1 MHDNTVVPGLNEHPG
16 KALTNAAS
24 NTMTDWYPK
33 KHFGDLPRDMAR
45 RFPNR
50 EALVF
55 RDERYTFAELKH
67 EIDRAAKALM
77 ALGVERGDHVS
88 LWLNNRSEWVF
99 LMFALATVG
108 AVQVPVNT
116 RFRTNDLDYVLRQSD
131 SVMLIT
137 HDTSGPIDY
146 LAMVRRVVDLP
157 GEGDAVADASF
168 PELDRVVIVGDGE
181 HTGTASWSAALVAAE
196 TVSDVDLAARA
207 DAVDPDDPVLMMYTS
222 GTTGFPKGVLH
233 DHRLIRNVEERA
245 FRMAVTENDTIMSYL
260 PLFHAF
266 GYSEAAMMS
275 MATGAR
281 QILTETF
288 DANEVLDLIERER
301 ATIAHGFDAH
311 LQMLCDAQ
319 EANPRDLSSLR
330 TGIFA
335 AGMHSTTPVARRGE
349 RVMAPLKTL
358 SAYGMTETWAGA
370 CLSALDDDPPH
381 RLETSGYPAPG
392 YQFKVVDPD
401 TGEQLPDGV
410 PGELRVK
417 SYALMKG
424 YYKKPKET
432 AESYDADGWFC
443 TGDMAERHA
452 DGYIRFLGRFKDML
466 KVGGENVDPME
477 VEGLLLEHPAVQQ
490 VAVVGLPDRRLS
502 EVPVAFVERKP
513 NAVIET
519 DDVLAYCRGK
529 VASFKIPRHAIFLDE
544 FPMTASGKIRK
555 VDLREKAKQLL
566 R

>member
-1 MHDNTVVPGLNEHPG
+1 
-16 KALTNAAS
+16 
-24 NTMTDWYPK
+24 MTDWYPK
-33 KHFGDLPRDMAR
+33 KRFGDLPRDMVR

-55 RDERYTFAELKH
+55 RDERYTFAELEA

-77 ALGVERGDHVS
+77 TLGVERGDHVS

-99 LMFALATVG
+99 LMYALATVG

-131 SVMLIT
+131 SAMLIT

-146 LAMVRRVVDLP
+146 LDMVRRVVDLP

-181 HTGTASWSAALVAAE
+181 YPGTASWSAALVAAA
-196 TVSDVDLAARA
+196 TISDADLAARA
-207 DAVDPDDPVLMMYTS
+207 DAVDPDDPVFMMYTS

-281 QILTETF
+281 QVLTETF
-288 DANEVLDLIERER
+288 DADESLDLIERER
-301 ATIAHGFDAH
+301 ATIAHGFEAH
-311 LQMLCDAQ
+311 MQMLCDAQ
-319 EANPRDLSSLR
+319 EAKPRDLSSLR
-330 TGIFA
+330 TGLFA
-335 AGMHSTTPVARRGE
+335 AGMHSATPVARRGE
-349 RVMAPLKTL
+349 RVMAPLKAL
-358 SAYGMTETWAGA
+358 SAYGMTEVWVGA
-370 CLSALDDDPPH
+370 ALSALDDDPPH

-392 YQFKVVDPD
+392 YEFKVVDPE

-417 SYALMKG
+417 SYALTKG

-477 VEGLLLEHPAVQQ
+477 VEGLLLDHPAVQQ

-502 EVPVAFVERKP
+502 EVPVAFVERRP
-513 NAVIET
+513 DADIEA
-519 DDVLAYCRGK
+519 DDILAYCRGK

-555 VDLREKAKQLL
+555 VELREKAKQLL
-566 R
+566 RK

>member
-1 MHDNTVVPGLNEHPG
+1 MHDNTVVPGSNEHPATG
-16 KALTNAAS
+16 LSNAAS
-24 NTMTDWYPK
+24 KNMTDWYPK
-33 KHFGDLPRDMAR
+33 KRFGDLPRDMAR

-50 EALVF
+50 DALVF
-55 RDERYTFAELKH
+55 RDERYTFADLGA

-77 ALGVERGDHVS
+77 ALGVERGNHVS

-99 LMFALATVG
+99 LMYALATVG

-131 SVMLIT
+131 SAMLIT

-146 LAMVRRVVDLP
+146 LAMVRQVVDLP
-157 GEGDAVADASF
+157 VEGDAVADASF

-181 HTGTASWSAALVAAE
+181 YPGTASWSAALSVAE
-196 TVSDVDLAARA
+196 TITDADLAARA
-207 DAVDPDDPVLMMYTS
+207 DAVDPDDPVFMMYTS

-288 DANEVLDLIERER
+288 DADEALDLIERER
-301 ATIAHGFDAH
+301 ATIAHGFEAH
-311 LQMLCDAQ
+311 MQMLCDAQ

-330 TGIFA
+330 TGLFA
-335 AGMHSTTPVARRGE
+335 AGMHSATPVARRGE
-349 RVMAPLKTL
+349 RVMAPLKAL
-358 SAYGMTETWAGA
+358 SAYGMTEVWVGA
-370 CLSALDDDPPH
+370 ALSALDDDPPH

-392 YQFKVVDPD
+392 YEFKVVDPD

-513 NAVIET
+513 DADIEA
-519 DDVLAYCRGK
+519 DDILAYCRGK

-555 VDLREKAKQLL
+555 VELRERAKQLL

>member
-1 MHDNTVVPGLNEHPG
+1 
-16 KALTNAAS
+16 
-24 NTMTDWYPK
+24 MTDWYPK
-33 KHFGDLPRDMAR
+33 RRFGDLPDEMAR
-45 RFPNR
+45 KFGDR

-55 RDERYTFAELKH
+55 QDERYTFAALKD
-67 EIDRAAKALM
+67 EIDRAAKALI

-88 LWLNNRSEWVF
+88 LWLNNRAEWII
-99 LMFALATVG
+99 LMYALAKVG

-116 RFRTNDLDYVLRQSD
+116 RFRTNDLEYVLRQSD
-131 SVMLIT
+131 SAMLIT

-146 LAMVRRVVDLP
+146 LDMVRQVVDLP
-157 GEGDAVADASF
+157 DDRSF
-168 PELDRVVIVGDGE
+168 PELRHVVIVGDGDYE
-181 HTGTASWSAALVAAE
+181 DTVSWASALTRSQ
-196 TVSDVDLAARA
+196 TVSDADLAARA
-207 DAVDPDDPVLMMYTS
+207 DAVDPDDPVFMMYTS

-288 DANEVLDLIERER
+288 DPDESLDLIERER
-301 ATIAHGFDAH
+301 ATIAHGFEAH
-311 LQMLCDAQ
+311 MQMLCDAQ
-319 EANPRDLSSLR
+319 EANPRDLRSLR
-330 TGIFA
+330 TGVFA
-335 AGMHSTTPVARRGE
+335 AGMHSATPVARRGE
-349 RVMAPLKTL
+349 QVMAPLKAL
-358 SAYGMTETWAGA
+358 SAYGMTEVWVGA
-370 CLSALDDDPPH
+370 ALSALDDDPPH

-392 YQFKVVDPD
+392 YEFKVVDPD
-401 TGEQLPDGV
+401 TGEGLPDGV

-424 YYKKPKET
+424 YYKKPNET

-490 VAVVGLPDRRLS
+490 VAVVGLPDRRLA

-513 NAVIET
+513 DADIAA
-519 DDVLAYCRGK
+519 DDILAYCRGK

-555 VDLREKAKQLL
+555 VELREQAKELL
-566 R
+566 AKSD

>member
-1 MHDNTVVPGLNEHPG
+1 M
-16 KALTNAAS
+16 A
-24 NTMTDWYPK
+24 DWYPK
-33 KHFGDLPRDMAR
+33 RRFGDLPDEMAH
-45 RFPNR
+45 RFANR

-55 RDERYTFAELKH
+55 QDERYTFAALKG
-67 EIDRAAKALM
+67 EIDRAAKALL
-77 ALGVERGDHVS
+77 ALGIERGDHVS
-88 LWLNNRSEWVF
+88 LWLNNRAEWVF
-99 LMFALATVG
+99 LMYALAKVG

-116 RFRTNDLDYVLRQSD
+116 RFRTNDLEYVLRQSD
-131 SVMLIT
+131 SAALIT

-146 LAMVRRVVDLP
+146 LGMVRHVVALP
-157 GEGDAVADASF
+157 QEGVDIDDSSF

-181 HTGTASWSAALVAAE
+181 YEG
-196 TVSDVDLAARA
+196 TVSWTEALAQANTVSEADLAARA
-207 DAVDPDDPVLMMYTS
+207 DAVDPDDPVFMMYTS

-266 GYSEAAMMS
+266 GYSEAALMS
-275 MATGAR
+275 MATGAK

-288 DANEVLDLIERER
+288 DPDESLDLIERER
-301 ATIAHGFDAH
+301 ATIAHGFEAH
-311 LQMLCDAQ
+311 MQMLCDAQ

-330 TGIFA
+330 TGVFA
-335 AGMHSTTPVARRGE
+335 AGMHSATPVARRGE
-349 RVMAPLKTL
+349 RVMAPLKAL
-358 SAYGMTETWAGA
+358 SAYGMTEVWVGA
-370 CLSALDDDPPH
+370 ALSALDDDPPH

-392 YQFKVVDPD
+392 YQFKVVDPE

-424 YYKKPKET
+424 YYKKPEET
-432 AESYDADGWFC
+432 AASYDAEGWFR
-443 TGDMAERHA
+443 TGDMAERHG

-513 NAVIET
+513 EADIAA

-529 VASFKIPRHAIFLDE
+529 VASFKIPRHAIFIDE

-555 VDLREKAKQLL
+555 VELREEAKRRLTP
-566 R
+566 